1 MRSEDFV
8 ATPKRLL
15 NLGKRDA
22 RYTYTC
28 IVPYYHYLLILDYT
42 YPFLVHSAQSN
53 VKLSHRC
60 IFMILQMHFEI
71 MYDATQMLHTDVL
84 TYLRDGAGF
93 SNPGG
98 LSIIWWA

>member
-28 IVPYYHYLLILDYT
+28 IVPYCHYLLILDYT
-42 YPFLVHSAQSN
+42 YPMLLV
-53 VKLSHRC
+53 
-60 IFMILQMHFEI
+60 
-71 MYDATQMLHTDVL
+71 YVL
-84 TYLRDGAGF
+84 RTYLIAF
-93 SNPGG
+93 S
-98 LSIIWWA
+98 LCSIECEIKPSLDCHDPADAF

>member
-71 MYDATQMLHTDVL
+71 MMLHKYRRG
-84 TYLRDGAGF
+84 YLQNKGKTGNDA
-93 SNPGG
+93 
-98 LSIIWWA
+98 L